1 MANLTPV
8 IYVVDDD
15 VSVRD
20 AVSNL
25 LASAGHR
32 AEVFGSTEEFLD
44 ALRPEAPSC
53 LVLDVKLPGISGLD
67 FQEQLEKAD
76 IAIPIIII
84 TAHGDIPMTRRAM
97 KAGAIEFL
105 TKPFQKE
112 EFLEAIR
119 QALERDRV
127 RRVRQAADSE
137 LHSRFEKLTSRE
149 REIME
154 LVVAGLLNKQ
164 IADKLDLSEVTVKF
178 HRRHVMD
185 KMQAASLADLVRM
198 AEKLNTRPHR

>member
-97 KAGAIEFL
+97 KAGAVEFL